1 MTTLLDII
9 SGIVYFIISL
19 LIITVIGIVYVG
31 SVFIVLLNEF
41 INYIRHKLK

>member
-19 LIITVIGIVYVG
+19 LIITVIGIVYVV
-31 SVFIVLLNEF
+31 SIFIVLFNEL